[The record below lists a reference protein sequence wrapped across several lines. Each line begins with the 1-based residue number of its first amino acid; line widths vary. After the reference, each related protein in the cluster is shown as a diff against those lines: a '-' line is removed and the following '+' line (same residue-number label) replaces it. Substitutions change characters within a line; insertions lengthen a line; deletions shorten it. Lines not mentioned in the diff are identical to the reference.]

1 MHGTEYGYI
10 LDGRIRIKVPEIKG
24 SHEMAGVVEG
34 LMAKLQGVA
43 HVHANPLTGNV
54 RVLFDS
60 QVISYYQVFAVIND
74 LRCLNGWA
82 SASPSLARTMQRG
95 RSTCKIHEE
104 CTQAFREP
112 TARVGESES
121 WV

>member
-74 LRCLNGWA
+74 LRCLNGWT
-82 SASPSLARTMQRG
+82 SASPSLAPCSEG
-95 RSTCKIHEE
+95 VARSRYMKN
-104 CTQAFREP
+104 
-112 TARVGESES
+112 ARRRSVSRQHESEK
-121 WV
+121 VRAGYE